1 MFAFLFGCLHHV
13 KVRLRPSS
21 TKVRAASSGILYALI
36 PCTWKLIIQVM
47 LEPHWDLIIF
57 VLMYGDGLTNGP
69 DIMRR
74 IRVPGKTKGLM
85 ICIMT
90 TPAEPGETL
99 NTGFQQ
105 PPIFGISTQSTE
117 SRMAN
122 CWLDLSFD
130 WLKDRVDNQ
139 RLDVTECIMVTW

>member
-1 MFAFLFGCLHHV
+1 MFAFLFGCLHHT
-13 KVRLRPSS
+13 KVRLRPIC

-36 PCTWKLIIQVM
+36 PCTWKSIIQVM
-47 LEPHWDLIIF
+47 LEPHWDSINF
-57 VLMYGDGLTNGP
+57 VSMHGDGRANGP
-69 DIMRR
+69 DIVSR
-74 IRVPGKTKGLM
+74 IRVLGKPKGLM

-99 NTGFQQ
+99 NTGLQQ
-105 PPIFGISTQSTE
+105 LPIFGMSTHSTE

-130 WLKDRVDNQ
+130 GLKDRVDNQ